1 MAEPGSGGS
10 PKEMSMEVRLLLA
23 FLLMGVVMF
32 LTPYIYKTPPPAK
45 NAQKTTAAQTE
56 PSQAPAAP
64 AAAETAA
71 PIAPATPAFAPT
83 EPATVA
89 VSLPPV
95 QIDTDLFRVTFNNQ
109 GATVRSWQLK
119 KYKGNDNKPLDLV
132 NPAIGSSDVPF
143 PFSLYFAGQPP
154 TAKVNQV
161 ITPSRRTRTAWAS
174 PSATATATPVFARR
188 SVSGATATCA
198 RFRAK

>member
-1 MAEPGSGGS
+1 
-10 PKEMSMEVRLLLA
+10 MSMEVRLLLA

-32 LTPYIYKTPPPAK
+32 VTPYIYKSPPPAPK
-45 NAQKTTAAQTE
+45 TAQKTTVAQNE
-56 PSQAPAAP
+56 PSQPPAAP

-71 PIAPATPAFAPT
+71 PVAPAAPGVPPT

-95 QIDTDLFRVTFNNQ
+95 TIETNLFRVTFNNQ

-132 NPAIGSSDVPF
+132 NPAVGLSDVPY
-143 PFSLYFAGQPP
+143 PFALYFAGQRSEERRVG
-154 TAKVNQV
+154 KEC
-161 ITPSRRTRTAWAS
+161 PSLCRSRWS
-174 PSATATATPVFARR
+174 PYH
-188 SVSGATATCA
+188 
-198 RFRAK
+198 